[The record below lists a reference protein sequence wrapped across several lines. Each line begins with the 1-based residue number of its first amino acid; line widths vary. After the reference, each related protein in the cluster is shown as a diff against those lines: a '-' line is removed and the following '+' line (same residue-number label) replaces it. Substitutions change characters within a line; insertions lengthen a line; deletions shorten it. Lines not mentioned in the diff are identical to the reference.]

1 MKKFFKI
8 SISVFILSLI
18 FSLFFNFSN
27 TALGQLFLDENTK
40 EESTI
45 QTQGK
50 FATTTFE
57 SKDSLVKIKEDK
69 NNTTEI
75 VDQLKQINQKMDIL
89 IKIWARK

>member
-1 MKKFFKI
+1 MKNFFKI
-8 SISVFILSLI
+8 SISVFTLSLI

-27 TALGQLFLDENTK
+27 SALGQFFLDENTK

-45 QTQGK
+45 QKQGK

-57 SKDSLVKIKEDK
+57 SKDSLVKINEDK
-69 NNTTEI
+69 NNTTEV